1 MEEIIKILERTNKI
15 YDEKLE
21 DAISLL
27 KKTNVEDD
35 AFDKL
40 LNKVSSLISLKIQK
54 AIKNGTKLI
63 LENEFLDYCTHGIP
77 EETE

>member
-1 MEEIIKILERTNKI
+1 MEEIIKILEKTNKI

-54 AIKNGTKLI
+54 ENFIEEYKNRPIKIETK
-63 LENEFLDYCTHGIP
+63 
-77 EETE
+77 EEK

>member
-1 MEEIIKILERTNKI
+1 MEEIIKLLEKTNEI

-27 KKTNVEDD
+27 KKTNVEDE

-40 LNKVSSLISLKIQK
+40 LNKVSSLIALKIQK
-54 AIKNGTKLI
+54 ENFIEEYKNRPIKIETK
-63 LENEFLDYCTHGIP
+63 
-77 EETE
+77 EEK

>member
-1 MEEIIKILERTNKI
+1 MEEIIKILERTNEI

-27 KKTNVEDD
+27 KKTNVEDE

-54 AIKNGTKLI
+54 ENFIEDYKNRLIRIATK
-63 LENEFLDYCTHGIP
+63 
-77 EETE
+77 EEK

>member
-1 MEEIIKILERTNKI
+1 MEEIIKLLEKTNEI

-54 AIKNGTKLI
+54 ENFIEEYKSRPIKIETK
-63 LENEFLDYCTHGIP
+63 
-77 EETE
+77 EEK

>member
-1 MEEIIKILERTNKI
+1 MEEIIKILEKTNKI

-27 KKTNVEDD
+27 KKTNVEDE

-54 AIKNGTKLI
+54 ENFIEEYKNRPIRIATK
-63 LENEFLDYCTHGIP
+63 
-77 EETE
+77 EEK

>member
-1 MEEIIKILERTNKI
+1 MEEIIKLLEKTNEI

-27 KKTNVEDD
+27 KKTSVEDE

-40 LNKVSSLISLKIQK
+40 LNKVSSLIALKIQK
-54 AIKNGTKLI
+54 ENFVEEYKNRPIRIATK
-63 LENEFLDYCTHGIP
+63 
-77 EETE
+77 EEK

>member
-1 MEEIIKILERTNKI
+1 MEEIIKLLEKTNEI

-27 KKTNVEDD
+27 KKTSVEDD

-54 AIKNGTKLI
+54 ENFIEEYKNRPIKIETK
-63 LENEFLDYCTHGIP
+63 
-77 EETE
+77 EEK

>member
-1 MEEIIKILERTNKI
+1 MEEIIKILEKTNKI

-54 AIKNGTKLI
+54 ENFIEEYKNRPIRIATK
-63 LENEFLDYCTHGIP
+63 
-77 EETE
+77 EEK

>member
-1 MEEIIKILERTNKI
+1 MEEIIKLLEKTNEI

-27 KKTNVEDD
+27 KKTNVEDE

-54 AIKNGTKLI
+54 ENFIEEYKNRPIRIATK
-63 LENEFLDYCTHGIP
+63 
-77 EETE
+77 EEK

>member
-27 KKTNVEDD
+27 KKTKVEDE

-40 LNKVSSLISLKIQK
+40 LNKVSSLIALKIQK
-54 AIKNGTKLI
+54 ENFIEEYKNRPIRIATK
-63 LENEFLDYCTHGIP
+63 
-77 EETE
+77 EEK

>member
-1 MEEIIKILERTNKI
+1 MEEIIKILEKTNEI

-27 KKTNVEDD
+27 KKTNVEDE

-54 AIKNGTKLI
+54 ENFIEEYKNRPIRIATK
-63 LENEFLDYCTHGIP
+63 
-77 EETE
+77 EEK

>member
-1 MEEIIKILERTNKI
+1 MEEIIKILEKTNKI

-27 KKTNVEDD
+27 KKTNVEDE

-40 LNKVSSLISLKIQK
+40 LNKVSSLIALKIQK
-54 AIKNGTKLI
+54 ENFVEEYKNRLIRIATK
-63 LENEFLDYCTHGIP
+63 
-77 EETE
+77 EEK

>member
-1 MEEIIKILERTNKI
+1 MKEIIDILERTNKI

-27 KKTNVEDD
+27 KKTNVEDE

-54 AIKNGTKLI
+54 ENFVEEYKNRPIRIATK
-63 LENEFLDYCTHGIP
+63 
-77 EETE
+77 EEK

>member
-1 MEEIIKILERTNKI
+1 MEEIIKILEKTNEI

-27 KKTNVEDD
+27 KKTNVEDNL
-35 AFDKL
+35 FDKL

-54 AIKNGTKLI
+54 ENFVEEYKNRPIRIATK
-63 LENEFLDYCTHGIP
+63 
-77 EETE
+77 EEK